1 MRREVVS
8 VIELDLAAPIQ
19 RCCWLAR
26 TWQTA
31 VLPTVLQFSSVM
43 HKAKTKEQLYM
54 QKCR

>member
-8 VIELDLAAPIQ
+8 VIELDLAAPVQ

-31 VLPTVLQFSSVM
+31 VLPTVLWFSSVM